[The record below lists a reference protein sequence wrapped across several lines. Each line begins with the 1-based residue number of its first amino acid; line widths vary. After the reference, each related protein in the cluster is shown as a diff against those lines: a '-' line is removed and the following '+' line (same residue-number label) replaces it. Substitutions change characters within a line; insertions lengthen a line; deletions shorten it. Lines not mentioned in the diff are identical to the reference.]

1 MKNKKIIAVV
11 ILVLLVVGCYVLL
24 SPKTKN
30 SEQILTTA
38 VVESGRIISSITATG
53 TVEPVTLVEVG
64 TQVSGILT
72 SLNVDY
78 NSIVK
83 KGQIIAELD
92 KSTLLVDLASKKSSL
107 SSRKS
112 QYEYETANYTRVKVL
127 YDKKLIS
134 DSEYELT
141 LYNYETAKNSYA
153 IAKNDL
159 VRSQTNL
166 DYATIYSPIDGVVL
180 SKSVEEGQTV
190 ASSFNTPTLFTI
202 AADLTDMRVV
212 ANVDEA
218 DIGGVKVG
226 QNVSFTVDAFPND
239 KFTGNV
245 TQIRK
250 QAIIVSN
257 VVTYEVIISASNLE
271 LKLMP
276 GLTASVEIYILD
288 KQCNTIIPSKALL
301 VAEQLRNSGM
311 APSSNK
317 MGRPDKA
324 GRAGKGNRPDV
335 AGRSDRP
342 DRNSGHNN
350 KLVMVKTEDGY
361 ERKNVVVGV
370 TNGVHVEVVGL
381 NKGDSIVVG
390 ISSNNTNA
398 DIKSKKMSSPFMPGP
413 GSRGKR

>member
-1 MKNKKIIAVV
+1 MKNKKLITVAICAVV
-11 ILVLLVVGCYVLL
+11 VIVSYILFY
-24 SPKTKN
+24 PKTKDA
-30 SEQILTTA
+30 ETILTTE
-38 VVESGRIISSITATG
+38 VVESRRIITSITATG

-92 KSTLLVDLASKKSSL
+92 KSTLLVDLATKKSSL
-107 SSRKS
+107 SSKKS
-112 QYEYETANYTRVKVL
+112 QYEYETANYMRVKAL

-141 LYNYETAKNSYA
+141 LYNYETAKNGYA
-153 IAKNDL
+153 IAQNDL

-212 ANVDEA
+212 ADVDEA
-218 DIGGVKVG
+218 DIGGVKLG
-226 QNVSFTVDAFPND
+226 QKVSFTVDAFPND
-239 KFTGNV
+239 KFNGEV

-250 QAIIVSN
+250 QALIVSN
-257 VVTYEVIISASNLE
+257 VVTYEVIISAANHE

-276 GLTASVEIYILD
+276 GLTASVEIYVFD
-288 KQCNTIIPSKALL
+288 KHCNTVIPNKALL
-301 VAEQLRNSGM
+301 VADQLRRSGM
-311 APSSNK
+311 APNSNK
-317 MGRPDKA
+317 TGRLDKARRPDK
-324 GRAGKGNRPDV
+324 
-335 AGRSDRP
+335 
-342 DRNSGHNN
+342 NSAQNT
-350 KLVMVKTEDGY
+350 KLVMVKTADGY
-361 ERKNVVVGV
+361 NRKNVIVGASD
-370 TNGVHVEVVGL
+370 GLYVEVEGL
-381 NKGDSIVVG
+381 NQGDSIIVG
-390 ISSNNTNA
+390 ISSN
-398 DIKSKKMSSPFMPGP
+398 IKTDNRSKTMKSPFMTGP